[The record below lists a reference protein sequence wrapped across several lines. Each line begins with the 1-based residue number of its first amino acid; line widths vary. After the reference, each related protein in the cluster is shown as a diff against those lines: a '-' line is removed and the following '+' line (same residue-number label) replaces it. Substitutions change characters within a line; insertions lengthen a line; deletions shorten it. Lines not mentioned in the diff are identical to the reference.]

1 MQFKNQPTHQPLIY
15 IYFLSTNS
23 YEGYKNTARARL
35 MKYFEDYPSKNSII
49 LFFPS
54 LLRVDDKVNVII
66 KFTY

>member
-1 MQFKNQPTHQPLIY
+1 M
-15 IYFLSTNS
+15 STNS

-54 LLRVDDKVNVII
+54 LLRVDEKVNVIN
-66 KFTY
+66 KNWK